1 MGRSLRTSK
10 SIVTEMVRRGDAKD
24 QVDLVNDLLEINEL
38 DLEGGSTKSDDN
50 APKKKNLLKTT
61 LLS

>member
-1 MGRSLRTSK
+1 MRISK
-10 SIVTEMVRRGDAKD
+10 SIVTEMVRRGDVKD

-38 DLEGGSTKSDDN
+38 ELEGGSTKSDDN

-61 LLS
+61 LLSQCK